1 MMASIQKKGN
11 SFYVV
16 YRHKQENGTYK
27 QMGEKTKNFADAK
40 RRKAEIENSI
50 NIGSYIPPSS
60 QTVDEFLQDFVN
72 IYGEQKWA
80 LSTYKSNTSLIRN
93 YISPVLGQMK
103 VQDITKRV
111 IDKFYKQL
119 SQTCPVESHGRA
131 PRTKYLTPAMIEKIA
146 HLMASAMK
154 QAVRWDILP
163 SNPTEGALLP
173 KVEYKKRD
181 IWTADIIRDAL
192 DKCEDHRLY
201 LAMNLSFAC
210 SLRLGEALGLT
221 WDNVHISEKDILNDE
236 AWIYVDKQLTRVS
249 VTAMDALANKDILTV
264 FPTSKK
270 NATTRLVLKE
280 PKTTSSKRKIWLPK
294 TLAHILLQWK
304 QEQDKLK
311 EILQDDFADY
321 GLVITHNDGR
331 PC

>member
-1 MMASIQKKGN
+1 MASIQKKGD

-16 YRHKQENGTYK
+16 YRHKRENGTYK
-27 QMGEKTKNFADAK
+27 QTWEKAKNYTDAK

-50 NIGSYIPPSS
+50 NTGSYIPPSS
-60 QTVDEFLQDFVN
+60 QTVNEFLQDFVN

-80 LSTYKSNTSLIRN
+80 LSTYKSNTALIHN
-93 YISPVLGQMK
+93 YIAPIIGEMK

-119 SQTCPVESHGRA
+119 SQTRPVESHGRA
-131 PRTKYLTPAMIEKIA
+131 PRTRYLTPAMIEKIA

-210 SLRLGEALGLT
+210 SLRIGEAL
-221 WDNVHISEKDILNDE
+221 E
-236 AWIYVDKQLTRVS
+236 
-249 VTAMDALANKDILTV
+249 
-264 FPTSKK
+264 
-270 NATTRLVLKE
+270 
-280 PKTTSSKRKIWLPK
+280 
-294 TLAHILLQWK
+294 
-304 QEQDKLK
+304 
-311 EILQDDFADY
+311 
-321 GLVITHNDGR
+321 
-331 PC
+331 